1 MFLHLSKENYA
12 KRQKPKH
19 HIKILQSRLSILNTI
34 STAVSGAL
42 DLNEMLHVT
51 IDIIME
57 NLRPDSVRI
66 YLLNEERTHL
76 NLAGHRGLPMEF
88 IDKIQGRRRQVGDGD
103 LGKAILAYRAFSV
116 DNNSRSSPVYSQAF
130 AAEGLHSTLFIPM
143 FSKYTPV
150 GVLCLSSRA
159 NIDFSADDLDFFT
172 LIGTHIGMAAEN
184 ARLYDRVITSYKD
197 LKVAHEQILRNEKMA
212 SLGRLAAS
220 IAHEINNPLAAVLTY
235 IRLMTKLLKNK
246 RFTPQ
251 RLDDIARYLSIM
263 ESETARSGEIV
274 KGLLAF
280 SRSTGTRIEPQQI
293 DAVIEKTLT
302 LIAHSLELKGIR
314 VDRHIGTELPLVPCD
329 FRQIQQALLNLM
341 INALDFMSQGGVLSI
356 GARHLEDEKAVEI
369 TVADTG
375 SGIPEKNLKQVF
387 EPFFTTKEEGK
398 GVGLGLAVVYGI
410 VTGHGGTISVDS
422 RPGQGTVFCL
432 KLPTAPPSA
441 DGHAEKPKALNFQE
455 TAHGQNG
462 THSYR

>member
-1 MFLHLSKENYA
+1 VDRKPFRVRPKVIHVFVLSKENYT
-12 KRQKPKH
+12 KRKKPRH
-19 HIKILQSRLSILNTI
+19 HISILHSRLSILNTI
-34 STAVSGAL
+34 STAVNGAL

-76 NLAGHRGLPMEF
+76 DLAGHRGLSMDF
-88 IDKIQGRRRQVGDGD
+88 IDKIKGQRRQVGDGH
-103 LGKAILAYRAFSV
+103 LGKAILSYRAFCV
-116 DNNSRSSPVYSQAF
+116 ANNARSSPDYSRAF
-130 AAEGLHSTLFIPM
+130 AAEGLQTTLYIPM

-159 NIDFSADDLDFFT
+159 IIRFSDEDLAFFT

-184 ARLYDRVITSYKD
+184 ARLYDRVITAYKD
-197 LKVAHEQILRNEKMA
+197 LKLAHEQILRNEKMA

-235 IRLMTKLLKNK
+235 IRLMMKLLKNK
-246 RFTPQ
+246 RFTPE
-251 RLDDIARYLSIM
+251 RLEDISRYLAIM

-280 SRSTGTRIEPQQI
+280 SRSTGTHIEPHQI
-293 DAVIEKTLT
+293 GAIIDKSLT
-302 LIAHSLELKGIR
+302 LIAHSLELKGIQVTR
-314 VDRHIGTELPLVPCD
+314 DVPADLPPVPCD

-341 INALDFMSQGGVLSI
+341 INALDFMTKGGVLTI
-356 GARHLEDEKAVEI
+356 GARHLANDKSVEI
-369 TVADTG
+369 AVADTG
-375 SGIPEKNLKQVF
+375 CGIPETNLKQVF

-410 VTGHGGTISVDS
+410 VTRHGGTVAVESQ
-422 RPGQGTVFCL
+422 PGKGTAFRL
-432 KLPTAPPSA
+432 RLPTSLPQPNAQMEMTK
-441 DGHAEKPKALNFQE
+441 DV
-455 TAHGQNG
+455 
-462 THSYR
+462 